1 MITISANGAELSLD
15 ITNYQFPTPTRHDED
30 AAWLRVAGRASCD
43 QGSWSFSDPCMTSS
57 ELTTLASWLIHVAT
71 LHESSEISF
80 LEPCLSF
87 KRDAVDPLGTIVVTL
102 AHEACP
108 PWIAG
113 EDRYDGY
120 ELRIATTVEN
130 LETAGRHALSLADRF
145 PDRRQSQ

>member
-1 MITISANGAELSLD
+1 MITISANSADLSLD
-15 ITNYQFPTPTRHDED
+15 ITNYQFPIPTRHDED
-30 AAWLRVAGRASCD
+30 AAWLLVAGRARCD
-43 QGSWSFSDPCMTSS
+43 QGRWSFGDPCMTSS

-71 LHESSEISF
+71 LHESSELSF

-87 KRDAVDPLGTIVVTL
+87 SRDAADPLGTIVVTL
-102 AHEACP
+102 ANEACP

-120 ELRIATTVEN
+120 KLRIATTVEN
-130 LETAGRHALSLADRF
+130 LVNAGRQALALADRF